1 MEISPP
7 KAFIILGMASERG
20 LIHINALASASQN
33 GVGQECLPKNS
44 NFWCRPG
51 LRPVKNDN
59 DNDNNNDNDN
69 DEDSNNNDN
78 DNNEN
83 SVNMQKVT
91 EQDCLHPEQCSIV

>member
-20 LIHINALASASQN
+20 LIHITALASASQN
-33 GVGQECLPKNS
+33 GVGQECLPKWLPT
-44 NFWCRPG
+44 FGVDQDC
-51 LRPVKNDN
+51 VQNDN
-59 DNDNNNDNDN
+59 LNNND
-69 DEDSNNNDN
+69 NDN

-83 SVNMQKVT
+83 SVNMRRVT